1 MKPLTSRKPR
11 VFIMVGLPARGKTF
25 LARKMARYLS
35 WLGFPT
41 RVFNVGNYR
50 RELLGSQQ
58 PAAFFDP
65 GNPDG
70 LAAREQM
77 ALAALADLFSWL
89 DGGGEVAIYDATNA
103 VRARRDLL
111 TAACRQ
117 RGIEPIFVESVC
129 NDAAIVERNI
139 RATKLSM
146 PDYADVEPDQAVA
159 DFRKRIAHYE
169 SAYEPMD
176 EPDRSWIK
184 LVDIGERIVLNRIR
198 GYLPSRLVSFLSNLH
213 LEPRP
218 ILLSRHGQSEF
229 NEVGRIGGDTSL
241 TASGRAYAER
251 LSTWLQHELSDEVE
265 PQVWTSTLRR
275 TRETAAGLPW
285 GTKALRYLDEIDA
298 GICDGM
304 TYEEIA
310 ARWPEDYAARKLDKL
325 RYRYPRGESYQ
336 DVIHRLDPVIIELER
351 QRHPVVIIAHQA
363 VLRCL
368 YGYLTDQPRQ
378 QVPHL
383 AMPLHTV
390 IRLRP
395 STYGKDE
402 ERIHLGD

>member
-1 MKPLTSRKPR
+1 
-11 VFIMVGLPARGKTF
+11 MVGLPARGKTF

-50 RELLGSQQ
+50 RQLLGSQQ

-65 GNPDG
+65 TNREG

-77 ALAALADLFSWL
+77 ALAALADMFSWL
-89 DGGGEVAIYDATNA
+89 DEGGEVAIYDATNA
-103 VRARRDLL
+103 VRSRRDLL
-111 TAACRQ
+111 TNACRD

-129 NDAAIVERNI
+129 NDQAIVERNI
-139 RATKLSM
+139 RATKLKM
-146 PDYADVEPDQAVA
+146 PDYAGIDPDQAVA
-159 DFRKRIAHYE
+159 DFRARIAHYE
-169 SAYEPMD
+169 SAYEEMD

-218 ILLSRHGQSEF
+218 ILLTRHGQSEF
-229 NEVGRIGGDTSL
+229 NQMGRIGGDSALTSH
-241 TASGRAYAER
+241 GRAYADR
-251 LSTWLQHELSDEVE
+251 LSSWLQTELASADE

-275 TRETAAGLPW
+275 TRETASGLPW
-285 GTKALRYLDEIDA
+285 DTKPLRYLDEIDA
-298 GICDGM
+298 GVCDGF
-304 TYEEIA
+304 TYAEIEN
-310 ARWPEDYAARKLDKL
+310 RWPDDFAARKIDKL

-351 QRHPVVIIAHQA
+351 QRHPVVVVAHQA

-368 YGYLTDQPRQ
+368 YGYLTDQPREH
-378 QVPHL
+378 VPHL

-402 ERIHLGD
+402 ERVVLAPEG

>member
-11 VFIMVGLPARGKTF
+11 VFVMVGLPARGKTF
-25 LARKMARYLS
+25 LARKMARYLG
-35 WLGFPT
+35 WMGFPT

-50 RELLGSQQ
+50 RQLLGSQQ
-58 PAAFFDP
+58 PATFFDP

-70 LAAREQM
+70 LAAREKM
-77 ALAALADLFSWL
+77 ALAALADMFAWL
-89 DGGGEVAIYDATNA
+89 DDGGEVAIYDATNA
-103 VRARRDLL
+103 VKSRRDLL
-111 TAACRQ
+111 TAACRE

-146 PDYADVEPDQAVA
+146 PDYAGMEPDAAVA
-159 DFRKRIAHYE
+159 DFRARIAHYE

-176 EPDRSWIK
+176 EPDRSWVK

-198 GYLPSRLVSFLSNLH
+198 GFLPTRLVSFLSNLH

-218 ILLSRHGQSEF
+218 IYLTRHGQSQY
-229 NEVGRIGGDTSL
+229 NHVGRIGGDSSL
-241 TASGRAYAER
+241 TDAGRAYASR
-251 LSTWLQHELSDEVE
+251 LQAFLTDELAGADD

-275 TRETAAGLPW
+275 TQETAEGLPYD
-285 GTKALRYLDEIDA
+285 TKALRYLDEIDA
-298 GICDGM
+298 GICDGL
-304 TYEEIA
+304 TYEQIE
-310 ARWPEDYAARKLDKL
+310 ARYPDDYAARKADKL

-351 QRHPVVIIAHQA
+351 QRHPVVVVAHQA

-368 YGYLTDQPRQ
+368 YGYLTDQPPE

-383 AMPLHTV
+383 SIPLHTV

-402 ERIHLGD
+402 ERIVLS